1 MSENMLVDVWGRQK
15 IMSNSPELDLT
26 VWMCEPHS
34 IGAGT
39 ELVPLRE
46 QNMLLTAERPPPAH
60 IYVYSLHLLTIGVIG
75 IDTVMY
81 LLTIGVIGTDTITS
95 LCSTGEYNCGFMHAR
110 QAGYRISYIPS
121 LYLVF
126 LLSFEKNVPVP
137 FLRIFPI
144 VCDFSCFI
152 LIKSFRICCLL
163 RMLTV
168 SPAPLLALLPL
179 LLMVCFVT
187 SSSKFL
193 QRPGSSEEAAVP
205 TLRGASVSGFRFAP
219 ARTL

>member
-60 IYVYSLHLLTIGVIG
+60 IYVYSQHQTFCLHLLTIGVIG
-75 IDTVMY
+75 I
-81 LLTIGVIGTDTITS
+81 DTITS

>member
-126 LLSFEKNVPVP
+126 LLSFEKK
-137 FLRIFPI
+137 
-144 VCDFSCFI
+144 CACSFSPN
-152 LIKSFRICCLL
+152 LSHS
-163 RMLTV
+163 V
-168 SPAPLLALLPL
+168 WL
-179 LLMVCFVT
+179 LLLYPHKILPNLLSSQDVNCVTCTFAVSSATPSHGVLCNIELQIPSETRLLWGGSCSYAAGCLCEWISVC
-187 SSSKFL
+187 SC
-193 QRPGSSEEAAVP
+193 
-205 TLRGASVSGFRFAP
+205 
-219 ARTL
+219 